1 MHKYNFVP
9 TGKSFAFTTCLLLAT
24 LEATHSAAQQ
34 ETAGKSPD
42 PKLSALEEVVVTG
55 TLLRG
60 LDNPVGTDLIGMDAQ
75 QIQAS
80 GAMSTTQIL
89 QTIPQNNS
97 FNTLQYSTAAA
108 NVITTN
114 RPNLR
119 DLPQTTGASS
129 TLVLLNGHRVVGMG
143 VTSTSPDV
151 DIVPPAVLQRVEIVP
166 DGGSAI
172 YGSDAVAGVIN
183 FITRRDFEGV
193 EIDAKYGD
201 GDHYNAT
208 DASVT
213 AGFNWDGGS
222 TYVGYNYAS
231 RDALSGGN
239 LDWLKMHPN
248 YRPDVPALDQPVI
261 NLGCNPGNVRV
272 SGQSYALP
280 YTTGNAVPGTVN
292 QCDASDWVDLY
303 PKEDRD
309 SVMVGFSQDI
319 GDKAVLEARAFY
331 MNRNTKA
338 RQNGTPR
345 TVTVTPGGSPYRD
358 EHLATDNPGEIQ
370 AVDLMLGG
378 HLEQE
383 IKLDTY
389 GIYPTLTMEL
399 PYGWQLRALA
409 GYGESTTKNRYPN
422 PSTNALDNSIRGG
435 LINPYDINSSN
446 PAAVAAVENYG
457 TYGKTEQ
464 SLFDSSIIFDGDLYS
479 LPGGE
484 VKLAFGGEYQDQDYD
499 VQAGDIIFGTQDS
512 GSDGIII
519 DGVRVFAPSKPL
531 QTVRLNRDV
540 KSAFGE
546 LVIPVFGAGNAV
558 TALQELSLSASVR
571 YDDYSDFGSVSNP
584 KYGITWRPL
593 EWVALRG
600 SWGDSFVAP
609 SLADNSATTVDSAN
623 FSTSGFLFPPQAL
636 IDSGAYPPV
645 QAGQSAILLLGTA
658 PGIEPQTAETKSIG
672 FDIDPPFVPGL
683 SLSLTW
689 WDIEYSG
696 LISLPSFF
704 SPIPSFVTF
713 ASFKTVNP
721 TQAQIDQALAGVDS
735 VVGTC
740 APQPDC
746 VYILTDGRKNNT
758 GDFKTDGLDL
768 GGFYQRDTG
777 FGSIDFNLNATY
789 VLNREQNAVSGAPFT
804 NVLQTD
810 YSRFKAA
817 ASVGTNIGQI
827 RAEATLY
834 HTQGYDLGSPIGV
847 PPQDNVSSF
856 DVVNLFFRYDFQGEG
871 LLSDLELTLNVNNVF
886 DEDPPEYRN
895 TNTTSLNNNGYING
909 TTIGRLFEFGFR
921 KRFN

>member
-1 MHKYNFVP
+1 MYNNNSVP
-9 TGKSFAFTTCLLLAT
+9 APNSVAFISGFLFFALA
-24 LEATHSAAQQ
+24 ATHSAAQQ
-34 ETAGKSPD
+34 EPANKQQTSEQP
-42 PKLSALEEVVVTG
+42 ALEEIVVTG

-60 LDNPVGTDLIGMDAQ
+60 LSTPVGTQLIGMDAQ
-75 QIQAS
+75 QIQAT

-89 QTIPQNNS
+89 QSIPQNSS
-97 FNTLQYSTAAA
+97 FNSLQYSTAAA
-108 NVITTN
+108 NVVTTN

-151 DIVPPAVLQRVEIVP
+151 DIVPPSVLQRVEIVP

-183 FITRRDFEGV
+183 FITRKDFEGV
-193 EIDAKYGD
+193 EIDAQYGD

-213 AGFNWDGGS
+213 AGFNWDSGS
-222 TYVGYNYAS
+222 AYIGYNYAS
-231 RDALSGGN
+231 REALSGEN
-239 LDWLKMHPN
+239 LDWLRMHPN
-248 YRPDVPALDQPVI
+248 FRPDIPALDQPVI
-261 NLGCNPGNVRV
+261 NLGCSPGNVRV
-272 SGQSYALP
+272 NGQSYALP
-280 YTTGNAVPGTVN
+280 FTTGNAVPGTVN

-303 PKEDRD
+303 PEEDRD
-309 SVMVGFSQDI
+309 SVMLGFSQEL
-319 GDKAVLEARAFY
+319 GDKASLEARAFY
-331 MNRNTKA
+331 MNRDTTA
-338 RQNGTPR
+338 HRNGFPT
-345 TVTVTPGGSPYRD
+345 TVSISPGGSPYRNQ
-358 EHLATDNPGEIQ
+358 HLATGDPNEIQ
-370 AVDLMLGG
+370 AVDLMLDGP
-378 HLEQE
+378 LDQE
-383 IKLDTY
+383 INLDTY

-399 PYGWQLRALA
+399 PRGWQLRALA
-409 GYGESTTKNRYPN
+409 GYGESTTENRYPN
-422 PSTNALDNSIRGG
+422 PSTNALASAITGG
-435 LINPYDINSSN
+435 LINPYDVASSN
-446 PAAVAAVENYG
+446 PAAVAAVQNYG
-457 TYGKTEQ
+457 TYGKTDQ
-464 SLFDSSIIFDGDLYS
+464 SLFDSSVILDGDLYS

-484 VKLAFGGEYQDQDYD
+484 IKLAVGGEYQDQDYD
-499 VQAGDIIFGTQDS
+499 VQAGDILFGTQDS
-512 GSDGIII
+512 GTAGVII
-519 DGVRVFAPSKPL
+519 DGVQVFAPSKAL

-546 LVIPVFGAGNAV
+546 LVVPVFGDGNAM

-571 YDDYSDFGSVSNP
+571 YDDYSDFGNVSNP

-600 SWGDSFVAP
+600 SMGDSFVAP
-609 SLADNSATTVDSAN
+609 SLADNSATTVDSATFAN
-623 FSTSGFLFPPQAL
+623 AGFLFPPQSL

-645 QAGQSAILLLGTA
+645 QAGQQAILLQGTA
-658 PGIEPQTAETKSIG
+658 PDIEPQTAETQSVG
-672 FDIDPPFVPGL
+672 FDIDPPFAPGL
-683 SLSLTW
+683 RLSMTW
-689 WDIEYSG
+689 WDIRYSG

-721 TQAQIDQALAGVDS
+721 SQAQIDEALASVDS
-735 VVGTC
+735 VVSTC

-746 VYILTDGRKNNT
+746 VYIITDGRKNNT
-758 GDFKTDGLDL
+758 GDFNTDGLDWAA
-768 GGFYQRDTG
+768 YYERDTS

-810 YSRFKAA
+810 YSRFKAST
-817 ASVGTNIGQI
+817 SVGTNIGQV

-834 HTQGYDLGSPIGV
+834 HTQGYNLGAPIGV
-847 PPQDNVSSF
+847 PPQDDVSSF
-856 DVVNLFFRYDFQGEG
+856 DVVNLFFRYDLQGEG
-871 LLSDLELTLNVNNVF
+871 LLSDVELTLNVNNVF

-895 TNTTSLNNNGYING
+895 TNTVSLNNNGYING

>member
-1 MHKYNFVP
+1 MDNNNFVLVCK
-9 TGKSFAFTTCLLLAT
+9 TAAFTGGFLLAT
-24 LEATHSAAQQ
+24 LAATPGIAQQ
-34 ETAGKSPD
+34 QAAAASADKEPQ
-42 PKLSALEEVVVTG
+42 ALEEVIVTG

-60 LDNPVGTDLIGMDAQ
+60 LENPIGTEMISMDAQ
-75 QIQAS
+75 QIQAT

-89 QTIPQNNS
+89 QSIPQNNS
-97 FNTLQYSTAAA
+97 FNSLQYSTAAA

-151 DIVPPAVLQRVEIVP
+151 DIVPPALLQSVEIVP

-193 EIDAKYGD
+193 EIDAKYGN

-213 AGFNWDGGS
+213 AGFNWDSGS
-222 TYVGYNYAS
+222 TYLGYNFAS
-231 RDALSGGN
+231 RDALSGDN
-239 LDWLKMHPN
+239 LDWVKMYPN
-248 YRPDVPALDQPVI
+248 FRQDIPALTEPVI
-261 NLGCNPGNVRV
+261 NLACNPGSVQV

-292 QCDASDWVDLY
+292 QCDSSDWVDLY

-309 SVMVGFSQDI
+309 SVMFGITQDL
-319 GDKAVLEARAFY
+319 GDKVVLEARAFY
-331 MNRNTKA
+331 MNRNTRAK
-338 RQNGTPR
+338 QNGYPA
-345 TVTVTPGGSPYRD
+345 TVSVAPGGSPFRAD
-358 EHLATDNPGEIQ
+358 HLATGNPNEIQ
-370 AVDLMLGG
+370 SVNFVLDGT
-378 HLEQE
+378 LEQE
-383 IKLDTY
+383 IKLNTY
-389 GIYPTLTMEL
+389 GIYPTLTVQL
-399 PYGWQLRALA
+399 PYGWQMRALA
-409 GYGESTTKNRYPN
+409 GYGESTTKNEYPN
-422 PSTNALDNSIRGG
+422 PSTNALNSAIRGG
-435 LINPYDINSSN
+435 LINPYAAATSN
-446 PAAVAAVENYG
+446 PAAVAAVKNYG
-457 TYGKTEQ
+457 TYGKTDQ
-464 SLFDSSIIFDGDLYS
+464 SLFDGSIIFDGDVYT

-484 VKLAFGGEYQDQDYD
+484 IKLAFGGEYQDQDYD

-512 GSDGIII
+512 GSAGVVI
-519 DGVRVFAPSKPL
+519 DGVQVFGPSDPL

-546 LVIPVFGAGNAV
+546 VVVPVFGAGNAV

-593 EWVALRG
+593 EWISLRG
-600 SWGDSFVAP
+600 SIGDSFVAP
-609 SLADNSATTVDSAN
+609 SLADNSATTVDSAT
-623 FSTSGFLFPPQAL
+623 FATASFLYPPQSL

-645 QAGQSAILLLGTA
+645 QAGQQAILLQGTA
-658 PGIEPQTAETKSIG
+658 PGIEPQTAETKSVG
-672 FDIDPPFVPGL
+672 FDIDPPFAPGL
-683 SLSLTW
+683 RLSLTW
-689 WDIEYSG
+689 WDISYSG

-721 TQAQIDQALAGVDS
+721 NQAQIDTALGSVDS

-740 APQPDC
+740 EPQPDC
-746 VYILTDGRKNNT
+746 VYIITDGRKNNT
-758 GDFKTDGLDL
+758 GDFKTDGLDWAT
-768 GGFYQRDTG
+768 FYERPTE
-777 FGSIDFNLNATY
+777 FGSIDFNINATY
-789 VLNREQNAVSGAPFT
+789 VLNREQNAVPGAPF
-804 NVLQTD
+804 NNLLATD
-810 YSRFKAA
+810 YSRFKASTSLGA
-817 ASVGTNIGQI
+817 NIGRF

-834 HTQGYDLGSPIGV
+834 HTQGYDLGAPIGV

-856 DVVNLFFRYDFQGEG
+856 DVVNLFFRYDLQGEG
-871 LLSDLELTLNVNNVF
+871 LLSNVELTMNVNNVF

-895 TNTTSLNNNGYING
+895 TNTVSLNNNGYTNG

-921 KRFN
+921 KRFE

>member
-1 MHKYNFVP
+1 MNNDKTVPARQPHVFV
-9 TGKSFAFTTCLLLAT
+9 GGLLLAS
-24 LEATHSAAQQ
+24 LVAGPVAAQQ
-34 ETAGKSPD
+34 EAAKAPAD
-42 PKLSALEEVVVTG
+42 AEQPALEEIIVTG

-60 LDNPVGTDLIGMDAQ
+60 LSTPVGTELISMDAQ
-75 QIQAS
+75 QIQAT

-89 QTIPQNNS
+89 QNIPQNNS
-97 FNTLQYSTAAA
+97 FNSLQYSTAAA

-151 DIVPPAVLQRVEIVP
+151 DIVPPSVLQRVEIVP

-183 FITRRDFEGV
+183 FITRKDFEGV
-193 EIDAKYGD
+193 EIDANYGN

-208 DASVT
+208 DASIT
-213 AGFNWDGGS
+213 AGFNWDSGS
-222 TYVGYNYAS
+222 AYVGYNYAS
-231 RDALSGGN
+231 RDALSGNN

-248 YRPDVPALDQPVI
+248 FRQDIPALGQPVI

-272 SGQSYALP
+272 NGQSYALP
-280 YTTGNAVPGTVN
+280 YTTGNAVAGTVN

-309 SVMVGFSQDI
+309 SVMLGVSQEL
-319 GDKAVLEARAFY
+319 GDKVNLEARAFY
-331 MNRNTKA
+331 MSRDTKTE
-338 RQNGTPR
+338 QNGFPA
-345 TVTVTPGGSPYRD
+345 TVTISPGGSPYRD
-358 EHLATDNPGEIQ
+358 QHLATGDPGEIQ
-370 AVDLMLGG
+370 SVDLMLGG
-378 HLEQE
+378 TMGQE
-383 IKLDTY
+383 INLDTY
-389 GIYPTLTMEL
+389 GIYPTLTVEL
-399 PYGWQLRALA
+399 PRGWQLRALA
-409 GYGESTTKNRYPN
+409 GYGESTTENHYPN
-422 PSTNALDNSIRGG
+422 PSTNALNSAISGG
-435 LINPYDINSSN
+435 LINPYNVAASN
-446 PAAVAAVENYG
+446 PAAVAAVQNYG
-457 TYGKTEQ
+457 TYGKTDQ
-464 SLFDSSIIFDGDLYS
+464 SLFDSSIIVDGDVYA

-484 VKLAFGGEYQDQDYD
+484 VKLAFGGQYQDQDYD

-519 DGVRVFAPSKPL
+519 DGVAVFTPTNAL

-546 LVIPVFGAGNAV
+546 LVVPIFGESNAV
-558 TALQELSLSASVR
+558 TAVQELSLSASVR

-593 EWVALRG
+593 EWVALRA
-600 SWGDSFVAP
+600 STGDSFVAP
-609 SLADNSATTVDSAN
+609 SLADNSATTVDSAT
-623 FSTSGFLFPPQAL
+623 FATAGFLYPPQSL

-645 QAGQSAILLLGTA
+645 QAGQQVILLQGTA
-658 PGIEPQTAETKSIG
+658 PGIEPQTAETQSVG
-672 FDIDPPFVPGL
+672 FDIDPPFAPGL
-683 SLSLTW
+683 RVSMTW
-689 WDIEYSG
+689 WDINYSG

-721 TQAQIDQALAGVDS
+721 SQAQIDEALASVDS
-735 VVGTC
+735 VVSTC

-746 VYILTDGRKNNT
+746 VYLITDGRKNNT
-758 GDFKTDGLDL
+758 GDFKTDGLDWAAY
-768 GGFYQRDTG
+768 YQRDTG

-789 VLNREQNAVSGAPFT
+789 VLNREQNAVPGAPFT

-810 YSRFKAA
+810 YSRFKSS
-817 ASVGTNIGQI
+817 ASVGTNVGQV
-827 RAEATLY
+827 RAEATLL
-834 HTQGYDLGSPIGV
+834 HTQGYDLGAPIGV
-847 PPQDNVSSF
+847 PPQDDVSSF
-856 DVVNLFFRYDFQGEG
+856 NVVNLFFRYDLQGEG
-871 LLSDLELTLNVNNVF
+871 LLSDVELTLNVNNVF

-895 TNTTSLNNNGYING
+895 TNTVSLNNNGYING
-909 TTIGRLFEFGFR
+909 NTIGRLLQFGIR